1 MSMLY
6 PQNNASRMM
15 LDLGGIWDFRFQGD
29 EEWQPLAVPASYN
42 DQSPDARFRSRA
54 GVVEYRRKITIP
66 AAWKGMRTCLRFDA
80 VAHSARILLD
90 GREIASHRGGF
101 LPFEVELDGL
111 LGPGETAELA
121 VEADNRI
128 NHGTLPIGTEGDT
141 AFFGSDNPGIPS
153 VEAGKKRQA
162 EQGVNRPAFDF
173 FNYTGIQRPVR
184 LLATPRAYI
193 RDVTLVP
200 SMNGEVRYSI
210 ETSGESGE
218 TRIEVLDAEG
228 RVAAR
233 GSGRQGTLQITK
245 PKLWE
250 PRPGTPYLYTARI
263 TCGEDLYEL
272 PFGIREVKTDGTRF
286 LINGKPFHFHGPC
299 KHEDSPFHGRGLDTC
314 LNVTDINL
322 YHWLH
327 ANCFRTSHYPYA
339 EEMYQLCDREGIVI
353 VDETPAVGMWAS
365 ENYGWNLADYHE
377 QVLRDM
383 IDRDKNHPCIVMWSL
398 GNEPDTDTLPA
409 KAYSYWH
416 PLYEAA
422 HRMDPQNRPVTVVGC
437 QNRYDR
443 DKVICS
449 MDVVLIN
456 RYYGWYNL
464 SGDLETAK
472 YAFRIELDWWEK
484 QHKPV
489 ILSEYGA
496 DTIAG
501 LHGAAAEMFTE
512 EFQVAYYQ
520 AMSEC
525 LDERAFVI
533 GEMPWNFA
541 DFSTCQGPMR
551 AGGNRKGLFTR
562 DRRPKMAAHW
572 FRKRWEAMEASD
584 GMQGR
589 VQLPDSCTQ
598 EKC

>member
-1 MSMLY
+1 MGTLY
-6 PQNNASRMM
+6 PQSNASRMVT
-15 LDLGGIWDFRFQGD
+15 DLGGIWDFRFRED
-29 EEWQPLAVPASYN
+29 ESWQSVAVPASYN
-42 DQSPDARFRSRA
+42 DQSPDPRFRNHA
-54 GVVEYRRKITIP
+54 GIVEYRRKITLP
-66 AAWKGMRTCLRFDA
+66 ARWKGMRVCLRFDA
-80 VAHSARILLD
+80 VAHHARILLN
-90 GREIASHRGGF
+90 GKEIATHRGGF

-111 LGPGETAELA
+111 MEPGETAELT

-128 NHGTLPIGTEGDT
+128 NHSTLPIGTEGDT

-153 VEAGKKRQA
+153 VEAGKRLQQ
-162 EQGVNRPAFDF
+162 ERGINRPAFDF

-184 LLATPRAYI
+184 LLATPKQYI
-193 RDVTLVP
+193 RDITLVP
-200 SMNGEVRYSI
+200 SLDGEVRFRI
-210 ETSGESGE
+210 ETEGDGENIC
-218 TRIEVLDAEG
+218 IEILDAEG
-228 RVAAR
+228 KTAAR
-233 GSGRQGTLQITK
+233 GEGREGSVRISRPQ
-245 PKLWE
+245 LWE
-250 PRPGTPYLYTARI
+250 PWPGTPYLYTARI
-263 TCGEDLYEL
+263 FYGEDLYEQ
-272 PFGIREVKTDGTRF
+272 PFGIREVKVEGTRF
-286 LINGKPFHFHGPC
+286 LINGKPFRFHGPC
-299 KHEDSPFHGRGLDTC
+299 KHEDSPFHGRGTDSC

-322 YHWLH
+322 YHWLN

-353 VDETPAVGMWAS
+353 VDETPAVGMWAD
-365 ENYGWNLADYHE
+365 EPYGWELAGYHL
-377 QVLRDM
+377 QVLEDM
-383 IDRDKNHPCIVMWSL
+383 IHRDKNHPCVVMWSL
-398 GNEPDTDTLPA
+398 GNEPDTEKMPEE
-409 KAYSYWH
+409 AYAYWH

-422 HRMDPQNRPVTVVGC
+422 HRLDPQDRPVTVVGC

-443 DKVICS
+443 DRVIPS

-464 SGDLETAK
+464 SGDLEAAK
-472 YAFRIELDWWEK
+472 YAFRMELDWWET

-501 LHGAAAEMFTE
+501 LHGAVAEMFME
-512 EFQVAYYQ
+512 EYQVAFYE

-541 DFSTCQGPMR
+541 DFATCQGPMR

-572 FRKRWEAMEASD
+572 FRERWSRM
-584 GMQGR
+584 
-589 VQLPDSCTQ
+589 
-598 EKC
+598 